1 MLEEISEIKG
11 LEVYAPNGLFI
22 GYADKYVLNLSDKK
36 VTGIFVQSASPVLVD
51 ENTSIKIPYRWVQSI
66 GDIIILNK
74 FPKYVHSNGVTE

>member
-1 MLEEISEIKG
+1 MLEEISAIKG

>member
-1 MLEEISEIKG
+1 MLEEISAIKG

-22 GYADKYVLNLSDKK
+22 GYADKYVLSLFDRR